1 MSREQVIDVARLR
14 ELLAQ
19 ATPGPW
25 QSMNEYQWDTI
36 IGDIDGPDD
45 GDMHYEL
52 VSDITSNHD
61 RSRANARLIV
71 AAVNA
76 LPELLNAYDRL
87 SMPAADVETG
97 QRWRDD
103 DVTITKADACAIG
116 QRMQQLQARNAEHA
130 TKLTAL
136 LAGIAELEDYC
147 RKDGDPSLR
156 EVARDM
162 KTLLEGV

>member
-103 DVTITKADACAIG
+103 DSDAEVLAVVKCNKVRYAVM
-116 QRMQQLQARNAEHA
+116 QRIFMSGKRANKPFLFAAKSMLKGDDGWRI
-130 TKLTAL
+130 LPTA
-136 LAGIAELEDYC
+136 G
-147 RKDGDPSLR
+147 S
-156 EVARDM
+156 
-162 KTLLEGV
+162 EGG